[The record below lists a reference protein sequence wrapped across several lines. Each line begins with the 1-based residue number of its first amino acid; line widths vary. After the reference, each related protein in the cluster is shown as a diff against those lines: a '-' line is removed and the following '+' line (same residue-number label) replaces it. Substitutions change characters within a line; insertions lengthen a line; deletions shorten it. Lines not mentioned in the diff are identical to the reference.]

1 MKAWFKKF
9 LLLFWPWSKIDE
21 LERALTAQ
29 NQMLI
34 AANDRYNNAYRDGF
48 THHLQQWMANANRY
62 YGPEPF
68 RDGQKQLMIDL
79 YNRGM
84 TIKEALDHL
93 RVAEG
98 RDISSGRTGFDGR
111 KDFQK

>member
-9 LLLFWPWSKIDE
+9 LLLFWPCSKIDE

-48 THHLQQWMANANRY
+48 THHLQQWMANANVF

-68 RDGQKQLMIDL
+68 RDGQI
-79 YNRGM
+79 R
-84 TIKEALDHL
+84 
-93 RVAEG
+93 
-98 RDISSGRTGFDGR
+98 
-111 KDFQK
+111 